1 VAVVNEDG
9 SQVADAF
16 INQALEDVPVFD
28 IRAAGSTEEALAELK
43 LGNLNAYAVIPAGFG
58 NQVNQNWQGQPVE
71 IKLEV
76 VYDESDLT
84 VSSQI
89 ISSFNSALTAFAR
102 VEIPVS
108 IDASPINIANKP
120 GQMDFLA
127 PGIIVFGLLIMIPT
141 SARIMV
147 RDKERGYLARQ
158 LTSPTRPWEFIAG
171 YMLCLLLIAVL
182 QIAFFILCGW
192 ALGMHIVGN
201 LALAFLV
208 FTLTAI
214 ASISIGMVVAAI
226 SKSENQAEPLTWLFA
241 MPLAA
246 LSGVWFSMSF
256 MPKYIQTIAGLFPFS
271 HAVEAARAVLIRG
284 AGFAAVQGELLFL
297 AVWGIA
303 ATALGIFLFGRTMRS

>member
-1 VAVVNEDG
+1 
-9 SQVADAF
+9 
-16 INQALEDVPVFD
+16 
-28 IRAAGSTEEALAELK
+28 
-43 LGNLNAYAVIPAGFG
+43 
-58 NQVNQNWQGQPVE
+58 
-71 IKLEV
+71 
-76 VYDESDLT
+76 
-84 VSSQI
+84 
-89 ISSFNSALTAFAR
+89 
-102 VEIPVS
+102 
-108 IDASPINIANKP
+108 
-120 GQMDFLA
+120 
-127 PGIIVFGLLIMIPT
+127 
-141 SARIMV
+141 
-147 RDKERGYLARQ
+147 
-158 LTSPTRPWEFIAG
+158 
-171 YMLCLLLIAVL
+171 
-182 QIAFFILCGW
+182 
-192 ALGMHIVGN
+192 MHIVGN